1 MPDSLFGLLVGLE
14 TESRLSALDALGKRL
29 FQRMP
34 AALRDSLGLAFV
46 AWVNRIVAARWG
58 TEDNPPRIE
67 AFREVAMLETKVE
80 GWGARYRR
88 QGEKAG
94 EARGEAK
101 GKVELLERLLIRRF
115 SEPLPSWVR
124 HRLLAASV
132 DQLNTWVD
140 GIFDAPTLEA
150 LLGKP

>member
-1 MPDSLFGLLVGLE
+1 
-14 TESRLSALDALGKRL
+14 
-29 FQRMP
+29 
-34 AALRDSLGLAFV
+34 
-46 AWVNRIVAARWG
+46 
-58 TEDNPPRIE
+58 
-67 AFREVAMLETKVE
+67 MLETKVE